1 MKTDLLKTLLKKK
14 RKKKKKSS
22 IFFYF
27 HHALYPF
34 KDRNPLFYNNLLFHL
49 QGFEFGLGQ

>member
-14 RKKKKKSS
+14 EKKTSS